1 MNFTQLRSLISV
13 AETGSFTAAA
23 TRVGVTQSGM
33 SQALAAL
40 EESLGVKLLTR
51 QRHGVELTAFG
62 ERALHHARAAFA
74 HLEAIR
80 KEAAEATGEEAGS
93 VRIAAFPGVFATV
106 LPPLL
111 RRFRTLHPDIELV
124 ALETDDREV
133 EAWLEAG
140 SIDLG
145 VVLNPSPDS
154 DAVPIGEDAWVAVL
168 PVAHR
173 LARRG
178 KLSFAD
184 LAAEPFVLA
193 TGGCHVHARTL
204 AEAAGLSLADV
215 RMEVRDWTS
224 AIALVR
230 EGVGVSLVPESTL
243 AEKSKGL
250 RTAQLDPSLCRRFGL
265 MASPARMRSRAAN
278 LLIELARKQ
287 DNDLSGRMRSP

>member
-1 MNFTQLRSLISV
+1 MNLTQLRSLV
-13 AETGSFTAAA
+13 AIADAGSFTAAA
-23 TRVGVTQSGM
+23 TSVGVTQSGM

-40 EESLGVKLLTR
+40 EESLGVKLLAR

-62 ERALHHARAAFA
+62 EQALDHARAALA

-93 VRIAAFPGVFATV
+93 VRIAAFPSIFATV

-111 RRFRTLHPDIELV
+111 RRFRALYPGIELV

-133 EAWLEAG
+133 EAWLKAG
-140 SIDLG
+140 SIDIG

-154 DAVPIGEDAWVAVL
+154 GAVPIGQDAWVAVL
-168 PVAHR
+168 PSGHR
-173 LARRG
+173 LGRRG
-178 KLSFAD
+178 ALSFAS
-184 LAAEPFVLA
+184 LAGEPFVLA
-193 TGGCHVHARTL
+193 TGGCHVNARTL

-230 EGVGVSLVPESTL
+230 EAVGVSLVPESTL
-243 AEKSKGL
+243 PDNRKGL
-250 RTAQLDPSLCRRFGL
+250 RTARVDPSLCRRFGL
-265 MASPARMRSRAAN
+265 MASPARKRSRAVN
-278 LLIELARKQ
+278 LLIELAR
-287 DNDLSGRMRSP
+287 R

>member
-1 MNFTQLRSLISV
+1 MNLTQLRSLV
-13 AETGSFTAAA
+13 AVADAGSFTAAA
-23 TRVGVTQSGM
+23 TSVGVTQSGM

-40 EESLGVKLLTR
+40 EESLGVKLLAR

-62 ERALHHARAAFA
+62 EQALDHARAALV

-93 VRIAAFPGVFATV
+93 VRIAAFPSIFATV
-106 LPPLL
+106 LPPIL
-111 RRFRTLHPDIELV
+111 RRFRALHPGIELV
-124 ALETDDREV
+124 VLETDDREV
-133 EAWLEAG
+133 EAWLKAG
-140 SIDLG
+140 AIDLG

-154 DAVPIGEDAWVAVL
+154 DAVPIGQDAWVAVL
-168 PVAHR
+168 PTAHR
-173 LARRG
+173 FGRHG
-178 KLSFAD
+178 TLSFAE

-204 AEAAGLSLADV
+204 AEAAGLSLTDV

-243 AEKSKGL
+243 PERRKGL
-250 RTAQLDPSLCRRFGL
+250 RTARLDPSLCRHFGL
-265 MASPARMRSRAAN
+265 MASPVRRRSRAAN
-278 LLIELARKQ
+278 LLIELAR
-287 DNDLSGRMRSP
+287 G